1 MNQTTFRYAL
11 SIYIHAAPYLAD
23 EPGDEQKNQDTIM
36 ISAVTEEGVGHEGGE
51 EGHLSV
57 GLSYLHFPQL
67 HLNGLWTSTRRRTGV
82 KLFSFQ
88 ESSLAE
94 LGVSYLG
101 IGLGLCKLNLE
112 VKEFSRRLLNLFCIG
127 ILLTDQ
133 LLVCLLEKLKRQNVT

>member
-1 MNQTTFRYAL
+1 
-11 SIYIHAAPYLAD
+11 
-23 EPGDEQKNQDTIM
+23 M

-67 HLNGLWTSTRRRTGV
+67 HLNGLWRRTGE

-88 ESSLAE
+88 KSFLAE

-112 VKEFSRRLLNLFCIG
+112 VKEFSRRLLNLFCVG

-133 LLVCLLEKLKRQNVT
+133 LLVCLLEKLERQNVTSTEQTQSHHHP